1 MNLRAAIA
9 MVIIVMLLIAA
20 VFLVFE
26 CKNLAML
33 GADRNA
39 SLKLLSKF
47 QLRFNADAGVT
58 PERYQIA
65 LDQFVSANP
74 GYQGLD
80 LYREYLARGD
90 QRDSK

>member
-1 MNLRAAIA
+1 MKVPVAFAT
-9 MVIIVMLLIAA
+9 VIIVMLLIAV
-20 VFLVFE
+20 VFLLWT
-26 CKNLAML
+26 KMNLAML

-39 SLKLLSKF
+39 SIKLLSKF
-47 QLRFNADAGVT
+47 QMRFNADAGVT
-58 PERYQIA
+58 PERYRIA